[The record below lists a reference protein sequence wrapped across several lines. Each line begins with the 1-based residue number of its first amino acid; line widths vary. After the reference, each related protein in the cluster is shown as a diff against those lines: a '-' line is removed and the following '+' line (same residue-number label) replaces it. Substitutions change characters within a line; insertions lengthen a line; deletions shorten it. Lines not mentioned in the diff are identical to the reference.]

1 MVPPSWLGFWCV
13 GDAGTACR
21 CARGAHGSCIATPVT
36 AWRPTTGETIAH
48 TSEAE
53 QAARHYRLVEPEH
66 RTGARPLAKDWEE
79 QLTAQRQLQ
88 EDYERFVQ
96 AHPRPLS
103 APAREAVQPLAQ
115 NIPALWHAP
124 TTTMADRQEI
134 IRQVIHRV
142 MVAGAGT
149 SERLQLTIEWMGG
162 GTTAGST
169 TRPIRRI
176 DQLRYYPQLCDRIRT
191 LAQVGHRAGQIAEH
205 LEQEGYHPPKRAER
219 CSRAA
224 VLELLQRLG
233 VPQPRAR
240 RRAALAAHEWWLSDV
255 AHTAGIPKT
264 TLHAWRK
271 RGWLQARWHA
281 QTQRW
286 MVWAEG
292 AELERLT

>member
-36 AWRPTTGETIAH
+36 AWRPTTGETITH

-142 MVAGAGT
+142 MVAGAR
-149 SERLQLTIEWMGG
+149 SERSAAVEQQSSSCCSAWGCLSPARGG
-162 GTTAGST
+162 ELPWPHTSGGCRTWRTRQAFPKRRCMPGANGAGSRPAG
-169 TRPIRRI
+169 TRRPS
-176 DQLRYYPQLCDRIRT
+176 
-191 LAQVGHRAGQIAEH
+191 AGWC
-205 LEQEGYHPPKRAER
+205 G
-219 CSRAA
+219 
-224 VLELLQRLG
+224 
-233 VPQPRAR
+233 PRGP
-240 RRAALAAHEWWLSDV
+240 S
-255 AHTAGIPKT
+255 
-264 TLHAWRK
+264 
-271 RGWLQARWHA
+271 
-281 QTQRW
+281 
-286 MVWAEG
+286 
-292 AELERLT
+292 